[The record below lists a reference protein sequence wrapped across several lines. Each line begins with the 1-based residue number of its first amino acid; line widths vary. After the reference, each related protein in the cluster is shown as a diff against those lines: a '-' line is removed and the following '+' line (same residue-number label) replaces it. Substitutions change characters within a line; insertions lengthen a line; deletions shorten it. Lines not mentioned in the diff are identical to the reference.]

1 MKRVNIM
8 SKRVIIIIFITIC
21 IIPLLCF
28 AQASKKATP
37 RVSFDFINADVRNV
51 LRALTEVS
59 GKNIVISDDV
69 KDIKVTMKLDNVPW
83 DDAFDIV
90 IKNYKLAKM
99 EEENLIRVT
108 TYKTFL
114 DVKKQESEEKAA
126 AQRARL
132 EKLKQGEEMST
143 ETVYLSYANPAD
155 MVKVLQGD
163 STGGAAAAGAR
174 KGFLSEYGTITQVP
188 WNNALI
194 VKDTKENVATII
206 KVIKQHDVKPEQIQ
220 IDCRIVQATSDFS
233 KELGIQ
239 WGQRYT
245 GSSIFG
251 SKAVEITGAKDAG
264 SSSAAASYT
273 ATTGLVALRGTA
285 QYPYNVNLPAAVGKG
300 SGGTLGIF
308 IGSVTDTFMLDV
320 QLSAL
325 ESDGKGKILS
335 SPKVITSDNKK
346 ATITQGKSIPY
357 QTVSQS
363 GTQTQFAEATLG
375 LEVTPTVTKDGY
387 IKLDVIAKKDSA
399 DFINTSAGVPTIDKK
414 QAQTMLYVKDGET
427 AVIGGIYEREENE
440 GESGVPLLKSIPL
453 FGWMFKKTTQKDTKT
468 ELLIFITPRIIRNL
482 YKEEG

>member
-1 MKRVNIM
+1 M
-8 SKRVIIIIFITIC
+8 SKKIIIPILIILC
-21 IIPLLCF
+21 IVPLLCF
-28 AQASKKATP
+28 AQASKKPAP
-37 RVSFDFINADVRNV
+37 RVSFDFIGADVRNV

-69 KDIKVTMKLDNVPW
+69 KDIKVTMKLDNIPW

-99 EEENLIRVT
+99 EEESLIRVT

-143 ETVYLSYANPAD
+143 ETIFLSYANPAD

-194 VKDTKENVATII
+194 VKDTKENVAAIM
-206 KVIKQHDVKPEQIQ
+206 KVIKQHDTKPEQIQ

-233 KELGIQ
+233 KEIGIQ

-251 SKAVEITGAKDAG
+251 SKSVEITGAKDAG
-264 SSSAAASYT
+264 ASSAAASYT

-285 QYPYNVNLPAAVGKG
+285 QYPG
-300 SGGTLGIF
+300 S
-308 IGSVTDTFMLDV
+308 
-320 QLSAL
+320 
-325 ESDGKGKILS
+325 
-335 SPKVITSDNKK
+335 
-346 ATITQGKSIPY
+346 
-357 QTVSQS
+357 
-363 GTQTQFAEATLG
+363 
-375 LEVTPTVTKDGY
+375 
-387 IKLDVIAKKDSA
+387 
-399 DFINTSAGVPTIDKK
+399 
-414 QAQTMLYVKDGET
+414 
-427 AVIGGIYEREENE
+427 
-440 GESGVPLLKSIPL
+440 
-453 FGWMFKKTTQKDTKT
+453 
-468 ELLIFITPRIIRNL
+468 RNL
-482 YKEEG
+482 DT

>member
-1 MKRVNIM
+1 M
-8 SKRVIIIIFITIC
+8 SKKVIIQIFIIIC

-28 AQASKKATP
+28 AQASKKTTP
-37 RVSFDFINADVRNV
+37 RVSFDFIDADVRNV

-69 KDIKVTMKLDNVPW
+69 KGKVTMRLENIPW
-83 DDAFDIV
+83 DDAFDII
-90 IKNYKLAKM
+90 IKNNDLAQI
-99 EEENLIRVT
+99 EEENLIRVVT
-108 TYKTFL
+108 SKKF
-114 DVKKQESEEKAA
+114 DEERKKKQTIRDEFRK
-126 AQRARL
+126 
-132 EKLKQGEEMST
+132 EKLERQRLGEELVT

-155 MVKVLQGD
+155 VEKMLRGD
-163 STGGAAAAGAR
+163 AAGGAGAQR
-174 KGFLSEYGTITQVP
+174 RGFLSEFGTITQVS

-194 VKDTKENVATII
+194 IKDTKENIANII
-206 KVIKQHDVKPEQIQ
+206 KVIKEHDVKPEQIQ
-220 IDCRIVQATSDFS
+220 IDCRIVQASSDFS
-233 KELGIQ
+233 KEIGIQ

-245 GSSIFG
+245 GSSLLG
-251 SKAVEITGAKDAG
+251 SKSIEITGAKDPGA
-264 SSSAAASYT
+264 SSAAASYT

-308 IGSVTDTFMLDV
+308 IGSVTDSFMLDI

-325 ESDGKGKILS
+325 ESEGKGKILS

-414 QAQTMLYVKDGET
+414 QATTMLYVKDGET

-440 GESGVPLLKSIPL
+440 GEAGVPVLKNIPL
-453 FGWMFKKTTQKDTKT
+453 FGWMFKKTTQKDTRT
-468 ELLIFITPRIIRNL
+468 ELLIFITPRILKNVYR
-482 YKEEG
+482 EEG

>member
-1 MKRVNIM
+1 M
-8 SKRVIIIIFITIC
+8 SKKIIIPILIILC
-21 IIPLLCF
+21 IVPLLCF
-28 AQASKKATP
+28 AQASKKPAP
-37 RVSFDFINADVRNV
+37 RVSFDFIGADVRNV

-69 KDIKVTMKLDNVPW
+69 KDIKVTMKLDNIPW

-99 EEENLIRVT
+99 EEESLIRVT

-143 ETVYLSYANPAD
+143 ETIFLSYANPAD

-194 VKDTKENVATII
+194 VKDTKENVAAIM
-206 KVIKQHDVKPEQIQ
+206 KVIKQHDTKPEQIQ

-233 KELGIQ
+233 KEIGIQ

-251 SKAVEITGAKDAG
+251 SKSVEITGAKDAG
-264 SSSAAASYT
+264 ASSAAASYT

-285 QYPYNVNLPAAVGKG
+285 QYPYNVNLPAAVGRG

-308 IGSVTDTFMLDV
+308 IGSVADSFMLDV

-440 GESGVPLLKSIPL
+440 GESGVPLLKNIPL
-453 FGWMFKKTTQKDTKT
+453 FGWLFKKETTKDKKT
-468 ELLIFITPRIIRNL
+468 ELLIFITPLLSKIINFPNL
-482 YKEEG
+482 SLFKTT